1 LVNFL
6 LLIEKIIEYNKKTI
20 DNGLTPQKIYQL
32 CSCIREAFCL
42 SYAIRKHNNLF
53 LYSKK
58 EDILISFLGK
68 KLRYLGPDERSQAIL
83 LLKAVN
89 IGKVISQTNY
99 NYPKESTPGINVI
112 RFSNESSFL
121 QYIDSLFVST
131 YFLDIEYYDG
141 LIKEPE
147 KIDSV
152 YIRDDTLFV
161 ISSSELNN
169 NFNEI
174 YNHFMKQKN
183 VKFISLT
190 DIKPIENKILYI
202 NFIKDQQE
210 IKNKI

>member
-20 DNGLTPQKIYQL
+20 DNGLTPLKIYQL
-32 CSCIREAFCL
+32 CSCIREAFFL
-42 SYAIRKHNNLF
+42 SYAIRKYNNLF
-53 LYSKK
+53 LYFKK
-58 EDILISFLGK
+58 EHILISVLGK

-89 IGKVISQTNY
+89 IGKGIFPTNY

-112 RFSNESSFL
+112 RFSNDLSFL
-121 QYIDSLFVST
+121 QYLDSLLKSS
-131 YFLDIEYYDG
+131 YLLDIESCYG
-141 LIKEPE
+141 LLKEPE

-152 YIRDDTLFV
+152 YIRDDALFV
-161 ISSSELNN
+161 ISSSELNK

-174 YNHFMKQKN
+174 CNHFMKQKN

-210 IKNKI
+210 TKNKI